1 MDRAF
6 GGKQA
11 TYPTKVHTK
20 VPTNEPTKVH
30 TKVPTKVHTKVP
42 TIKFLRFYGFLT

>member
-11 TYPTKVHTK
+11 TYPTK

-30 TKVPTKVHTKVP
+30 TKVPTKVHTKVH

>member
-20 VPTNEPTKVH
+20 EH

-42 TIKFLRFYGFLT
+42 TKVPTLKFLQFYGFLT